1 MYRKSVLVVSRNLSF
16 SKFIFKRII
25 FDPAYL
31 QGFSLRKYSKLRAY
45 PPFFSP
51 EGSSLRYKRGSRLSS
66 MVSHDGTISY
76 TFHCFYLS
84 LPVYT
89 FLRVTGTRFS
99 YLAHKKSSSYTTP
112 SDTTVRLF
120 FRSSSN
126 TLSSSDLID
135 ISVFSAIVYT
145 FLIVPGTNVV
155 IIIPCK
161 NPYTILQTFAI
172 PHVSL

>member
-45 PPFFSP
+45 VCS
-51 EGSSLRYKRGSRLSS
+51 
-66 MVSHDGTISY
+66 ISY